1 MKRIIP
7 AVFLLAVLLALPT
20 SATPQGVEPV
30 GLRLIVLR
38 TESDAASVLARLQS
52 GEKFDEVARTQ
63 SIDSTASA
71 GGYLGVL
78 AIGQLRPEFQAAL
91 EGLTPGR
98 HSGIARIGRQF
109 ALLQLLTDEETRV
122 IELKTWIDAGSN
134 PKSPIVDRL
143 WTLAIASN
151 NADTIKTLL
160 KAGADVNATFGDG
173 STVLMGAAQAGQME
187 SVRALLAAGASVK
200 GQTGDGTT
208 ALTVAAQAGRAEIV
222 RVLLAA
228 GADVNARKK
237 NGATPLIDAAF
248 NGHLDAVRVLLE
260 SHADANLT
268 LDDGSTA
275 LMAASGKGQNDIVR
289 VLLQAGAQV
298 NAGINTGGTA
308 LMEASYAGHAE
319 TVRTLLAAG
328 ADPKAAT
335 PAGAT
340 ALMGASLGGH
350 ADVIRDLLNAGADAN
365 VRDAKGWTALTYA
378 RASSK
383 SQTVRLLIDK
393 TNISAQERSMALGGT
408 YLNEFYSS
416 NEPNLLEL
424 AAAEFQKILNVQPQ
438 NVAALEWMGAV
449 EFLRWDKPPA
459 LEQFRKANSFLKKSV
474 DLDPKDPD
482 RNYWIAAIS
491 SIFASVG
498 RGASAADIAAILDL
512 GIEHG
517 KKAIDLDPQF
527 ADAMDHLS
535 ILYRRKAEQ
544 VGDGAEKDQLASMAA
559 SLQQDTARIRKRLN
573 NRPSRFSDQFSR
585 PAIPPAPR

>member
-1 MKRIIP
+1 
-7 AVFLLAVLLALPT
+7 
-20 SATPQGVEPV
+20 V
-30 GLRLIVLR
+30 GLRLIVVR
-38 TESDAASVLARLQS
+38 TESEAANVLARLQA
-52 GEKFDEVARTQ
+52 GEKFDELARTQ
-63 SIDSTASA
+63 SVDSTASA
-71 GGYLGVL
+71 GGYLGIL
-78 AIGQLRPEFQAAL
+78 AIGQLRPEFQAVL
-91 EGLTPGR
+91 GGLNPGQTSR
-98 HSGIARIGRQF
+98 IARIGRQF
-109 ALLQLLTDEETRV
+109 ALLQVLPEEETRA
-122 IELKTWIDAGSN
+122 IELKTWIDAGAD

-151 NADTIKTLL
+151 NAGTIKTLL
-160 KAGADVNATFGDG
+160 KAGAEVNVTFGDG
-173 STVLMGAAQAGQME
+173 STVLMGAAQAGQLE

-200 GQTGDGTT
+200 AQTRDGTT
-208 ALTVAAQAGRAEIV
+208 ALMVAAQAGRAEIL
-222 RVLLAA
+222 RALLAA
-228 GADVNARKK
+228 GADVNARRK
-237 NGATPLIDAAF
+237 NGAASLIDAAF
-248 NGHLDAVRVLLE
+248 NGYVDAVRVLLE
-260 SHADANLT
+260 SRADPNIT
-268 LDDGSTA
+268 LEDGSTA

-289 VLLQAGAQV
+289 ALLRAGAQV

-308 LMEASYAGHAE
+308 LMEAAYVGHVE
-319 TVRTLLAAG
+319 TVRILLAAG

-350 ADVIRDLLNAGADAN
+350 VDVVRDLLDAGADVNA
-365 VRDAKGWTALTYA
+365 RDAKGWTALTYA

-383 SQTVRLLIDK
+383 TPTVHLLLAK
-393 TNISAQERSMALGGT
+393 ANISAEERSMALGGT
-408 YLNEFYSS
+408 YLNEYYSS
-416 NEPNLLEL
+416 TEPNLLEL

-449 EFLRWDKPPA
+449 EFLRWDKPPT

-474 DLDPKDPD
+474 DLDSKDPD

-498 RGASAADIAAILDL
+498 KGASAANIAAILDL

-517 KKAIDLDPQF
+517 KKAIGLDPQF

-559 SLQQDTARIRKRLN
+559 SLQQDAARIRKRLN

-585 PAIPPAPR
+585 PSLPPGPR